1 MRDSFSPVTW
11 IRRLSAAR
19 WASAEATRK
28 PWTTIERVRSL
39 LQPFFRRAMGNDLPT
54 LAASIAY
61 ASVLSV
67 FPLLIGVIAVLG
79 RFVQRAYVE
88 ETVLAILGHYM
99 PPVALETVRNALE
112 AVVPSSGTAGVFA
125 LGGLLWSA
133 TAMAS
138 AVRHGLNRVLGV
150 TGEGSLWQ
158 RKLVELAMIVLVGVL
173 LGLALIV
180 SAMREP
186 LLRLLSRTSNAM
198 FNISM
203 ASVLAAVS
211 SWLLVW
217 LAYAIVYRFL
227 PHVRVAWGSLLWGTL
242 VSVPLFEAVEG
253 IFFWYLRVVA
263 HYPIVY
269 GPLVGFVVFMVW
281 VYLLALVLLVGAQVI
296 SMLEE
301 RRSRHRSA
309 A

>member
-1 MRDSFSPVTW
+1 
-11 IRRLSAAR
+11 
-19 WASAEATRK
+19 
-28 PWTTIERVRSL
+28 
-39 LQPFFRRAMGNDLPT
+39 
-54 LAASIAY
+54 
-61 ASVLSV
+61 
-67 FPLLIGVIAVLG
+67 
-79 RFVQRAYVE
+79 
-88 ETVLAILGHYM
+88 
-99 PPVALETVRNALE
+99 
-112 AVVPSSGTAGVFA
+112 
-125 LGGLLWSA
+125 
-133 TAMAS
+133 
-138 AVRHGLNRVLGV
+138 
-150 TGEGSLWQ
+150 
-158 RKLVELAMIVLVGVL
+158 
-173 LGLALIV
+173 
-180 SAMREP
+180 
-186 LLRLLSRTSNAM
+186 
-198 FNISM
+198 
-203 ASVLAAVS
+203 
-211 SWLLVW
+211 LLVW